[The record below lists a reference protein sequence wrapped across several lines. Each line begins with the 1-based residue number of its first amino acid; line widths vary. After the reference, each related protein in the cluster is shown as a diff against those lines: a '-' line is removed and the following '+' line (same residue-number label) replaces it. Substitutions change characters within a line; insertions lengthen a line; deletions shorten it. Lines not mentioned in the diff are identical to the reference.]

1 MALTVLV
8 AGKNGEKKNHP
19 GVLATNQGHG
29 PRGGV
34 HGRRAAE
41 FGRRGAGIAGVGG
54 RRAQRGCEAALSE

>member
-29 PRGGV
+29 PREGV

-41 FGRRGAGIAGVGG
+41 FRRQGAGIAGVGG
-54 RRAQRGCEAALSE
+54 RRVRR